1 VYPGKTV
8 KTNQTAWNAAL
19 RQAVIRVKPDYFAL
33 SETERENYR
42 LHMNTED
49 DFRIR
54 QTILKD
60 LCGIAAKTTEEL
72 DAILDMFDDSQYL
85 LLNSTLLPL
94 QGIGED
100 NFFLNEFLPT
110 DVTLLD
116 FDTLGDYARDDHRFQ
131 EQARKREKMPP
142 DTIIADFM
150 GFQSVGSKPR

>member
-1 VYPGKTV
+1 MLHIACRCALNSVKTVKTV

-19 RQAVIRVKPDYFAL
+19 RQAVIRVKSDYFAL

-49 DFRIR
+49 EFRIQ
-54 QTILKD
+54 QTILKE
-60 LCGIAAKTTEEL
+60 LFGIAVNTTEEL
-72 DAILDMFDDSQYL
+72 DSILDTFDDSQYL

-100 NFFLNEFLPT
+100 NFFLNEYLPT

-116 FDTLGDYARDDHRFQ
+116 FSTVGDYARDDHLSFPKTHITHY
-131 EQARKREKMPP
+131 QAANR
-142 DTIIADFM
+142 
-150 GFQSVGSKPR
+150 S